1 MGVRVKKAKT
11 NILLLQV
18 SVYCSPLGFDGLV
31 PSAQCRMTEYIA
43 SLLGS
48 LSRTLSSQL
57 SQRMRK
63 KMEKESREYRQRQD
77 VEFDYFL
84 SYLSAM
90 EPETRRAVWLSQ
102 PDSQHMLKFWICD
115 VLIDNVGDE
124 TQLLDAHFHAL
135 DQTLVAWKGGDR
147 TIFVSPPL
155 LWGIG
160 VVVMDVFKR
169 SGRYTS
175 LDRFLQ
181 YMFRWEDNTLRE
193 TFRGVLVVWGEE
205 SSTTTGDGLLSA
217 IYPDEPSPEA
227 CITRF
232 LERNLREKMLRDL
245 DSLEEDGANRRIV
258 GMYGRVKGLQLL
270 EQALCESG
278 VYMRET
284 FKRQARP
291 IETVPTSGSETNVD
305 IGNES

>member
-1 MGVRVKKAKT
+1 
-11 NILLLQV
+11 
-18 SVYCSPLGFDGLV
+18 
-31 PSAQCRMTEYIA
+31 MTDYIA

-63 KMEKESREYRQRQD
+63 KMEKESREYRQRLA

-102 PDSQHMLKFWICD
+102 PDSQRFQRLLKSWIGD
-115 VLIDNVGDE
+115 VIIDNVGDE
-124 TQLLDAHFHAL
+124 TQLLDAEFHAL
-135 DQTLVAWKGGDR
+135 DKTLVAWKGGDR
-147 TIFVSPPL
+147 TIFVTGPL
-155 LWGIG
+155 LWGMG
-160 VVVMDVFKR
+160 VVVMDFFKQ

-181 YMFRWEDNTLRE
+181 YVFRWEDNTLRE
-193 TFRGVLVVWGEE
+193 TLRGVLVVGGEE
-205 SSTTTGDGLLSA
+205 SASTTGDGLLGA

-232 LERNLREKMLRDL
+232 LKRNLREKMLRDL

-291 IETVPTSGSETNVD
+291 IEAVPASGSETNVD